1 MKSNHNRKYTAKSS
15 RKRNAKQSWLSKLPK
30 WLKVS
35 AVVALLL
42 VATGVIVASPYLTAT
57 SDKEAMLYLRR
68 GTANDVVA
76 DSLASCTSPQFAAK
90 VMKLVTLTRG
100 DLSTRQGAFKIEE
113 GESALSV
120 AHHLLRGAADD
131 IKLTLNNLRTKED
144 LAKRIAKKLMMTKDE
159 MLAALNDKELC
170 AAHGLNPDNITSV
183 FLPDTYQFMWDVE
196 PAKLLEHM
204 CKYSDKFWNDER
216 KEKAQKLGLTP
227 VEVVTLASI
236 VEGETAKADEK
247 GKVARLYLNRLAQHI
262 KLQADPT
269 VKFALGNFALRRIT
283 YADTSTPSPW
293 NTYYVEGLPPGP
305 ICLPEKASIDAVLDA
320 PQHDYIYMCAKE
332 DFSGYHN
339 FARTLAEHEAFAALY
354 HQALRERGIR
364 R

>member
-120 AHHLLRGAADD
+120 AHHLRRGAADD

-196 PAKLLEHM
+196 PAKLL
-204 CKYSDKFWNDER
+204 
-216 KEKAQKLGLTP
+216 
-227 VEVVTLASI
+227 EVVTLASI

>member
-120 AHHLLRGAADD
+120 AHHLRRGAADD

-227 VEVVTLASI
+227 VEVVTLRNACDYTDASDGVRTVQMLGYSMNAVAMPKDGTLTYRFDVEQDGEYI
-236 VEGETAKADEK
+236 VQVALIPTQPADN
-247 GKVARLYLNRLAQHI
+247 GDIR
-262 KLQADPT
+262 
-269 VKFALGNFALRRIT
+269 F
-283 YADTSTPSPW
+283 SM
-293 NTYYVEGLPPGP
+293 
-305 ICLPEKASIDAVLDA
+305 SIDGNTPIVYSLKEPFRSEEWKQNVLR
-320 PQHDYIYMCAKE
+320 
-332 DFSGYHN
+332 G
-339 FARTLAEHEAFAALY
+339 
-354 HQALRERGIR
+354 QALRQQTMGLFKGSHILTIHAFDNHIVVDQFQLMR

>member
-1 MKSNHNRKYTAKSS
+1 MAKSS
-15 RKRNAKQSWLSKLPK
+15 RKKTTKQSWFSKLPK
-30 WLKVS
+30 WVKVS
-35 AVVALLL
+35 AVAIILL
-42 VATGVIVASPYLTAT
+42 AAIGIIVASPYLTAT
-57 SDKEAMLYLRR
+57 SDKDATLLLRR
-68 GTANDVVA
+68 GTPNETVA

-90 VMKLVTLTRG
+90 VMKLINLTHG
-100 DLSTRQGAFKIEE
+100 DLSTRQGAFIIKE

-120 AHHLLRGAADD
+120 ANHLRRGAADEV
-131 IKLTLNNLRTKED
+131 KLTLNNLRTKED
-144 LAKRIAKKLMMTKDE
+144 LANRIAKKLMMTKDE
-159 MLAALNDKELC
+159 MLATLNNKELC
-170 AAHGLNPDNITSV
+170 ANYDLTPDNITSV
-183 FLPDTYQFMWDVE
+183 FLPDTYQFLWDIE

-204 CKYSDKFWNDER
+204 SKYSDKFWNSER
-216 KEKAQKLGLTP
+216 KEKAEKLGLKP

-247 GKVARLYLNRLAQHI
+247 GKVARLYLNRLEKHI

-283 YADTSTPSPW
+283 FADTSTPSPW

-339 FARTLAEHEAFAALY
+339 FARTFAEHEAFAAKY